1 MTIKTVEQILRPEAL
16 QLAASMAG
24 RLCRAGSR
32 NSLSRDTSCQNGHA
46 RRHQRWR
53 WREPIHQRY
62 RARMQAKRYVGS
74 GAIPEWTPAEASRS
88 RRRRA
93 SQTSPEAT
101 HGCQLHTAAF
111 LTLKHLPDVAAAS
124 HRQISAGHTA
134 WGHTAWG
141 HSAWGHTGAG
151 HLGGKRPR
159 ACSSKRARED
169 VTGLG
174 TVRRVSS
181 PAVPG
186 GNGREKIGA
195 GDEIRT
201 HDHHV
206 GNVMLYH

>member
-16 QLAASMAG
+16 PLAASMAG

-53 WREPIHQRY
+53 RREPIHQRY
-62 RARMQAKRYVGS
+62 RARMQVKRYVGS

-93 SQTSPEAT
+93 SQTSHEAT

-111 LTLKHLPDVAAAS
+111 LTLKHLPDAAVAS
-124 HRQISAGHTA
+124 HRQISAS
-134 WGHTAWG
+134 

-151 HLGGKRPR
+151 HLGGKLPRETAAGMLEQTCSGKRHRFGHRETCVLTCRPGWER
-159 ACSSKRARED
+159 QGENWS
-169 VTGLG
+169 G
-174 TVRRVSS
+174 
-181 PAVPG
+181 
-186 GNGREKIGA
+186 
-195 GDEIRT
+195 
-201 HDHHV
+201 
-206 GNVMLYH
+206 